1 MSERVK
7 AYLILVTTSFI
18 VMIFVFSA
26 FYFRSK
32 FVHYKRDVE
41 SDLARISL
49 FYLKS
54 DLHSFGK
61 RISDFLK
68 NEDISISNLES
79 LGRKMCEDCSF
90 AIWMDIDGN
99 SVSEFGNVPS
109 EDFYNDAL
117 IQALLYEESYAFLSD
132 LYFLD
137 DAVQIRTA
145 MVVKTINGDDL
156 IVLVGKT
163 LPADYFAKI
172 GHLIHRK
179 VFFISKDGKVFG
191 EGFQVSADLLKKAAG
206 GQRPETEITKDGELV
221 IAVPFFDFEEWG
233 IKGFL
238 INSIEFR
245 EVQKAFLKFLII
257 DIFLFSASFVILIFG
272 ILSTV
277 RKKLKVMSVLFFY
290 SLPLLF
296 SILFVFVFQM
306 PKVLETEYIECTEAM
321 SKVLKRFGKIW
332 LETTQFDEMKK
343 MLNVQILLIENRN
356 IVSSTLKKNVLSTL
370 ANWMKLRNID
380 TVEIGELDVNKV
392 RYTYLGLKQESEVL
406 FLLKEKTPLV
416 NNVVNIKFM
425 GIVMIMVSFILVLI
439 LGFSIKN
446 TDHPRFLKATLVGYI
461 FLAPALI
468 HLLWWAAGP
477 VAFSFYL
484 AFHRWNVIDP
494 AKPFVG
500 FENFKELFQDK
511 LFWNAMKN
519 TVIFSLQV
527 PISMLLSLFLAIAV
541 NRQTKSMALL
551 RTVYYLPA
559 VTAGVSTT
567 IVWRWILNKEFGIL
581 NYVLG
586 FFGIPKIPWL
596 TSPNTALI
604 AIMLMTIWQSLGSQ
618 MIIFLAG
625 LQSIPQAFYEAA
637 SIDGANA
644 FQKFRFITIPL
655 LKPTTVFVLVTS
667 VIGSFQVFTPI
678 YVLTQGGPLRST
690 DVVFYHIWESAW
702 IELKMGYAAAQSWM
716 LFLVLLVLTYVEFKL
731 FGKESWKQYF

>member
-1 MSERVK
+1 
-7 AYLILVTTSFI
+7 
-18 VMIFVFSA
+18 
-26 FYFRSK
+26 
-32 FVHYKRDVE
+32 
-41 SDLARISL
+41 
-49 FYLKS
+49 
-54 DLHSFGK
+54 
-61 RISDFLK
+61 
-68 NEDISISNLES
+68 
-79 LGRKMCEDCSF
+79 
-90 AIWMDIDGN
+90 
-99 SVSEFGNVPS
+99 
-109 EDFYNDAL
+109 
-117 IQALLYEESYAFLSD
+117 
-132 LYFLD
+132 
-137 DAVQIRTA
+137 
-145 MVVKTINGDDL
+145 
-156 IVLVGKT
+156 
-163 LPADYFAKI
+163 
-172 GHLIHRK
+172 
-179 VFFISKDGKVFG
+179 
-191 EGFQVSADLLKKAAG
+191 
-206 GQRPETEITKDGELV
+206 PETEITKDGKLV

-257 DIFLFSASFVILIFG
+257 DVFLFSASFVILIFG
-272 ILSTV
+272 ILSAV
-277 RKKLKVMSVLFFY
+277 KKKLKVMSVLFFY

-306 PKVLETEYIECTEAM
+306 PKILETEYIECTEAM

-343 MLNVQILLIENRN
+343 MLNVQILLTENGN
-356 IVSSTLKKNVLSTL
+356 IVSSTLKKNMLSTL
-370 ANWMKLRNID
+370 ANWVKLRDID

-446 TDHPRFLKATLVGYI
+446 TDRPRFLKATLVGYI

-500 FENFKELFQDK
+500 FENFRELFQDK

-596 TSPNTALI
+596 TSPNTALR

-690 DVVFYHIWESAW
+690 DVVFYHI
-702 IELKMGYAAAQSWM
+702 
-716 LFLVLLVLTYVEFKL
+716 
-731 FGKESWKQYF
+731 